1 MTGVGI
7 WFAFVRFVL
16 LPLLAPC
23 TLLLCVLIPVCLS
36 HPQPCQILNRIGHT
50 VRVGALQLQPRLF
63 SHVSTFRG
71 GKEAPV
77 PVDEWDIHGGTRE
90 AVERQLENITKSV
103 NEHDLHSLGTRA
115 SMNSQHKEMGGKSK
129 NMYKQNESERSV
141 FMPRDSILLA
151 TETLNRMAGL
161 LPYNLS
167 LEVVMAVDAGLGELP
182 TFSSSI
188 PVCEDPMSFL
198 QSICHTVIVQ
208 GVSAMM
214 AFPQTRD
221 DLVKLEFI
229 ASTLQIPVISV
240 VQNVFKRQSKSVLEV
255 QTSEDNKYRHQ
266 RTTSTDIR
274 GQQVQTSE
282 DNK

>member
-1 MTGVGI
+1 M
-7 WFAFVRFVL
+7 
-16 LPLLAPC
+16 LAPC

-71 GKEAPV
+71 
-77 PVDEWDIHGGTRE
+77 

-103 NEHDLHSLGTRA
+103 NEHDLRSLGTRA
-115 SMNSQHKEMGGKSK
+115 SINSQHKDRGCKSK

-182 TFSSSI
+182 TFSSST

-198 QSICHTVIVQ
+198 QSVCHTVIVQ

-240 VQNVFKRQSKSVLEV
+240 VQNVFKRQSKVRQLMSVGL
-255 QTSEDNKYRHQ
+255 KH
-266 RTTSTDIR
+266 
-274 GQQVQTSE
+274 
-282 DNK
+282 